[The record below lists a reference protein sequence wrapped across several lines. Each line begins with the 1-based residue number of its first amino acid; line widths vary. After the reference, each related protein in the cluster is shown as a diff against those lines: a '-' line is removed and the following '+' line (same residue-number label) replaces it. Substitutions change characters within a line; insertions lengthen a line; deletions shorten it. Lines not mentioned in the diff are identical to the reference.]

1 MNGFRH
7 RAAIDLR
14 LLGDG
19 QRSWVMAGIMAIMLF
34 LTVLAGALGLGVAR
48 SANGLDRQLAGQ
60 LTVQLV
66 EPDITLR
73 DARAKALV
81 AAIAKVPG
89 VTRVRE
95 ADRAELAALLKPWLG
110 DAGLDPDL
118 PMPVLID
125 VTGTRDVT
133 APVTAAARA
142 VAPQVRVDSSARWLS
157 PVRGL
162 LSTLFW
168 VAIGLVLVIA
178 AATAGVALLVARA
191 GLDTHRDTIDVLHML
206 GSTDLQVARL
216 LQRRIARDTLL
227 GGAIGTLAALA
238 LVALFQTK
246 LALLESEVLGG
257 ATLAAIDWTLLL
269 LLPIGFA
276 LLATIATRLTVL
288 RTLGLKL

>member
-1 MNGFRH
+1 MNGLRQ

-14 LLGDG
+14 LLGEG

-34 LTVLAGALGLGVAR
+34 LTVLSGALGLGVAR
-48 SANGLDRQLAGQ
+48 SAGGLDRQLAGQ

-66 EPDITLR
+66 EPDVTLR

-81 AAIAKVPG
+81 ATIAKVPG

-95 ADRAELAALLKPWLG
+95 ADRAQLAVLLKPWLG
-110 DAGLDPDL
+110 DAGLDPEL
-118 PMPVLID
+118 PMPVLIE
-125 VTGTRDVT
+125 VTGARDVT

-142 VAPQVRVDSSARWLS
+142 VAPQARVDSSARWLS

-162 LSTLFW
+162 LATLFW

-227 GGAIGTLAALA
+227 GGGIGTLGALA

-246 LALLESEVLGG
+246 LALTGSEVLGG

-269 LLPIGFA
+269 LLPLGFA
-276 LLATIATRLTVL
+276 LLATVATRLTVL
-288 RTLGLKL
+288 HTLGLKL

>member
-1 MNGFRH
+1 MNGYRR

-14 LLGDG
+14 LLGQG

-48 SANGLDRQLAGQ
+48 SAGGIDRQLAGQ

-66 EPDITLR
+66 EADAGVR
-73 DARAKALV
+73 DARARALV
-81 AAIAKVPG
+81 AAIARVPG
-89 VTRVRE
+89 VTRVQA

-125 VTGTRDVT
+125 VTAGPGAAAQV
-133 APVTAAARA
+133 AAAARR
-142 VAPQVRVDSSARWLS
+142 VAPQARVDSSARWLS
-157 PVRGL
+157 PVRAL
-162 LSTLFW
+162 LAALFW

-246 LALLESEVLGG
+246 LALTRSDVLGG
-257 ATLAAIDWTLLL
+257 ATLAPVDWTLLL
-269 LLPIGFA
+269 ILPIGFA
-276 LLATIATRLTVL
+276 LLATVATRMTVL
-288 RTLGLKL
+288 RTLGLRL

>member
-1 MNGFRH
+1 MNGYRR

-14 LLGDG
+14 LLGEG

-48 SANGLDRQLAGQ
+48 SAGGIDRQLAGQ

-66 EPDITLR
+66 EADASAR
-73 DARAKALV
+73 DVRARALV
-81 AAIAKVPG
+81 AALGRVPG

-95 ADRAELAALLKPWLG
+95 ADRAELAALLRPWLG

-125 VTGTRDVT
+125 VTASPGAAAQV
-133 APVTAAARA
+133 AAAARR
-142 VAPQVRVDSSARWLS
+142 VAPAARVDGSARWLS

-162 LSTLFW
+162 LATLFW
-168 VAIGLVLVIA
+168 VAIALVLVIA

-227 GGAIGTLAALA
+227 GGALGTLAALA
-238 LVALFQTK
+238 LVALFQTR
-246 LALLESEVLGG
+246 LALTGSEVLGG
-257 ATLAAIDWTLLL
+257 ATLAPVDWTLLL

-276 LLATIATRLTVL
+276 LLATVATRMTVL
-288 RTLGLKL
+288 HTLGRKL

>member
-1 MNGFRH
+1 MNGFRQ

-14 LLGDG
+14 LLGQG
-19 QRSWVMAGIMAIMLF
+19 QRGWVMAGIMGIMLF

-48 SANGLDRQLAGQ
+48 SAGGLDRQLAGQ

-66 EPDITLR
+66 EPDAALR
-73 DARAKALV
+73 DARARALV
-81 AAIAKVPG
+81 AAIGKVPG

-110 DAGLDPDL
+110 DVGLDPEL

-125 VTGTRDVT
+125 VTAGPGSAAQV
-133 APVTAAARA
+133 AAAARR
-142 VAPQVRVDSSARWLS
+142 VAPAARVDGSARWLS

-162 LSTLFW
+162 LATLFW
-168 VAIGLVLVIA
+168 VAIALVLVIA

-227 GGAIGTLAALA
+227 GGAIGTVAALA
-238 LVALFQTK
+238 LVALFQAK
-246 LALLESEVLGG
+246 LALTGSEVLGG
-257 ATLAAIDWTLLL
+257 ATLAPVDWTLLL

-276 LLATIATRLTVL
+276 LLATVATRLTVL
-288 RTLGLKL
+288 HTLGRKL

>member
-1 MNGFRH
+1 MNGFRQ

-14 LLGDG
+14 LLGQG

-48 SANGLDRQLAGQ
+48 SAAGIDRQLAGQ

-66 EPDITLR
+66 EPDAGLR

-81 AAIAKVPG
+81 AAIARVPG

-95 ADRAELAALLKPWLG
+95 ADRGELAALLKPWLG
-110 DAGLDPDL
+110 DAGLDPEL

-125 VTGTRDVT
+125 VAATPDSAARV
-133 APVTAAARA
+133 AAAARA
-142 VAPQVRVDSSARWLS
+142 IALQARVDSSARWLS

-162 LSTLFW
+162 LATLGW
-168 VAIGLVLVIA
+168 VVIGLVLVIA

-238 LVALFQTK
+238 LVALFQAR
-246 LALLESEVLGG
+246 LALTGSEVLGG
-257 ATLAAIDWTLLL
+257 ATLAPVDWTLLV

-276 LLATIATRLTVL
+276 LLATVATRMTVL
-288 RTLGLKL
+288 RTLGLRL

>member
-1 MNGFRH
+1 MTGFRR

-14 LLGDG
+14 LLGQG
-19 QRSWVMAGIMAIMLF
+19 QRSWVMAGIMAIMLC

-48 SANGLDRQLAGQ
+48 SAGGIDRQLAGQ

-66 EPDITLR
+66 EADAGVR
-73 DARAKALV
+73 DARAGALV
-81 AAIAKVPG
+81 AAIARVPG
-89 VTRVRE
+89 VTRVR
-95 ADRAELAALLKPWLG
+95 AVDRAELAALVQPWLG

-125 VTGTRDVT
+125 VAAGPGAAAQV
-133 APVTAAARA
+133 AAAARR
-142 VAPQVRVDSSARWLS
+142 VAPQARVESSARWLS
-157 PVRGL
+157 PVRAL
-162 LSTLFW
+162 LATLFW

-191 GLDTHRDTIDVLHML
+191 GLDTHRDTIEVLHML

-246 LALLESEVLGG
+246 LALTGSEVLGG
-257 ATLAAIDWTLLL
+257 ATLAPVDWTLLL

-276 LLATIATRLTVL
+276 LLATVATRLTVL
-288 RTLGLKL
+288 HTLGRKL

>member
-1 MNGFRH
+1 MNGFRR

-14 LLGDG
+14 LLGQG

-48 SANGLDRQLAGQ
+48 SAGGIDRQLAGQ

-66 EPDITLR
+66 EPDATLR
-73 DARAKALV
+73 DARARALV

-95 ADRAELAALLKPWLG
+95 ADRADLAVLLKPWLG
-110 DAGLDPDL
+110 DAGLDPEL

-125 VTGTRDVT
+125 VTAARDVQ
-133 APVTAAARA
+133 AAVTRAVQA

-246 LALLESEVLGG
+246 LALTGSEVLGG

-269 LLPIGFA
+269 LLPLGFA
-276 LLATIATRLTVL
+276 LLATVATRLTVL

>member
-1 MNGFRH
+1 MNGFRQ

-34 LTVLAGALGLGVAR
+34 LTVLSGALGLGVAR
-48 SANGLDRQLAGQ
+48 SAGGIDRQLAGQ

-66 EPDITLR
+66 EPDASVR

-81 AAIAKVPG
+81 AGIARVPG
-89 VTRVRE
+89 VSRVRE
-95 ADRAELAALLKPWLG
+95 ADRAELAVLLKPWLG

-125 VTGTRDVT
+125 VAASPD
-133 APVTAAARA
+133 AAAQVTAAARRISPDA
-142 VAPQVRVDSSARWLS
+142 RVDSSARWLS

-162 LSTLFW
+162 LATLGW

-238 LVALFQTK
+238 LVALFQAK
-246 LALLESEVLGG
+246 LALTGSEILGG
-257 ATLAAIDWTLLL
+257 ATLAPVDWTLLV

-276 LLATIATRLTVL
+276 LLATVATRMTVL
-288 RTLGLKL
+288 HTLGLRL

>member
-66 EPDITLR
+66 ELDVTLR
-73 DARAKALV
+73 DARARALV
-81 AAIAKVPG
+81 AAIARVPG

-125 VTGTRDVT
+125 VTGARDVT

-162 LSTLFW
+162 LGTLFW

-227 GGAIGTLAALA
+227 GGVIGTLAALA

-246 LALLESEVLGG
+246 LALLGSEILGG

>member
-1 MNGFRH
+1 MNGFRR

-14 LLGDG
+14 LLGQG

-48 SANGLDRQLAGQ
+48 SAGGIDRQLAGQ

-66 EPDITLR
+66 DPDATLR
-73 DARAKALV
+73 DARARALV

-89 VTRVRE
+89 VSRVRE
-95 ADRAELAALLKPWLG
+95 ADRAELAVLLKPWLG
-110 DAGLDPDL
+110 DAGLDPEL

-125 VTGTRDVT
+125 VTAARDVQ
-133 APVTAAARA
+133 AAVTRAVQA

-246 LALLESEVLGG
+246 LALTGSEVLGG

-269 LLPIGFA
+269 LLPLGFA
-276 LLATIATRLTVL
+276 LLATVATRLTVL

>member
-1 MNGFRH
+1 MNGYRR

-14 LLGDG
+14 LLGQG

-48 SANGLDRQLAGQ
+48 SAGGIDRQLAGQ

-66 EPDITLR
+66 EADAGVR
-73 DARAKALV
+73 DARARTLV
-81 AAIAKVPG
+81 AAIARVPG
-89 VTRVRE
+89 VTRVQA

-125 VTGTRDVT
+125 VTAGPGAAAQV
-133 APVTAAARA
+133 AAAARR
-142 VAPQVRVDSSARWLS
+142 VAPQARVDSSARWLS
-157 PVRGL
+157 PVRAL
-162 LSTLFW
+162 LATLFW

-246 LALLESEVLGG
+246 LALTRSDVLGG
-257 ATLAAIDWTLLL
+257 ATLAPVDWTLLL
-269 LLPIGFA
+269 VLPIGFA
-276 LLATIATRLTVL
+276 LLATVATRMTVL
-288 RTLGLKL
+288 CTLGLRL

>member
-14 LLGDG
+14 LLGEG

-34 LTVLAGALGLGVAR
+34 LTVLSGALGLGVAR
-48 SANGLDRQLAGQ
+48 SAGGIDRQLAGQ

-66 EPDITLR
+66 EPDAGVR

-81 AAIAKVPG
+81 AAIGKVPG

-95 ADRAELAALLKPWLG
+95 ADRAKLAALLKPWLG
-110 DAGLDPDL
+110 DAGLDPEL

-125 VTGTRDVT
+125 VTAGPGV
-133 APVTAAARA
+133 AAQVAAAARR
-142 VAPQVRVDSSARWLS
+142 VAPAARVDGSARWLS

-162 LSTLFW
+162 LAALFW

-206 GSTDLQVARL
+206 GSTDRQVARL

-227 GGAIGTLAALA
+227 GGVIGTLAALA

-246 LALLESEVLGG
+246 LALTGSEVLGG
-257 ATLAAIDWTLLL
+257 ATLAAVDWTLLL

-276 LLATIATRLTVL
+276 LLATVATRLTVL
-288 RTLGLKL
+288 HTLGRKL

>member
-1 MNGFRH
+1 MNGFRQ

-14 LLGDG
+14 LLGEG

-48 SANGLDRQLAGQ
+48 SASGLDRQLAGQ
-60 LTVQLV
+60 LTVQLIESDV
-66 EPDITLR
+66 RLR
-73 DARAKALV
+73 DIRAKALV
-81 AAIAKVPG
+81 AGIATVPG
-89 VTRVRE
+89 VTLVRQ
-95 ADRAELAALLKPWLG
+95 ANRAELAELLKPWLG

-125 VTGTRDVT
+125 VTA
-133 APVTAAARA
+133 APGSAAQVAAAARHI
-142 VAPQVRVDSSARWLS
+142 APQARVDSSARWLS

-162 LSTLFW
+162 LAALGL

-227 GGAIGTLAALA
+227 GGALGTLAALA

-246 LALLESEVLGG
+246 LALTGSDVLGG
-257 ATLAAIDWTLLL
+257 ATLLPIDWTLLL
-269 LLPIGFA
+269 LLPLGFA
-276 LLATIATRLTVL
+276 LLATVATRMTVL
-288 RTLGLKL
+288 HTLGRKL

>member
-1 MNGFRH
+1 MNGFRQ

-34 LTVLAGALGLGVAR
+34 LTVLSGALGLGVAR
-48 SANGLDRQLAGQ
+48 SAGGIDRQLAGQ

-66 EPDITLR
+66 EPDAGVR

-81 AAIAKVPG
+81 AGIARVPG

-95 ADRAELAALLKPWLG
+95 ADRAELAVLLKPWLG

-125 VTGTRDVT
+125 VAASPD
-133 APVTAAARA
+133 AAAQVTAAARRIA
-142 VAPQVRVDSSARWLS
+142 RDARVDSSARWLS

-162 LSTLFW
+162 LSTLGW

-238 LVALFQTK
+238 LVALFQAK
-246 LALLESEVLGG
+246 LALTGSEILGG
-257 ATLAAIDWTLLL
+257 ATLAPVDWTLLV

-276 LLATIATRLTVL
+276 LLATVATRMTVL
-288 RTLGLKL
+288 HTLGLRL

>member
-1 MNGFRH
+1 MNGFRQ

-14 LLGDG
+14 LLGEG

-34 LTVLAGALGLGVAR
+34 LTVLAGALGLGVVR
-48 SANGLDRQLAGQ
+48 SAGGIDRQLAGQ
-60 LTVQLV
+60 LTVQLI
-66 EPDITLR
+66 EPDAAVR

-81 AAIAKVPG
+81 AGIARVPG
-89 VTRVRE
+89 VSRVRE
-95 ADRAELAALLKPWLG
+95 ADRARLAALLRPWLG

-125 VTGTRDVT
+125 VTA
-133 APVTAAARA
+133 APDAAAR
-142 VAPQVRVDSSARWLS
+142 VAAAARRIAPGVRVDSSARWLS

-162 LSTLFW
+162 LATLGW
-168 VAIGLVLVIA
+168 LAIGLVVVIA

-227 GGAIGTLAALA
+227 GGAGGTLAALA
-238 LVALFQTK
+238 LVALFQTR
-246 LALLESEVLGG
+246 LALTGSEVLGG
-257 ATLAAIDWTLLL
+257 ATLLPADWILLL

-276 LLATIATRLTVL
+276 LLATVATRATVL
-288 RTLGLKL
+288 YTLGRKL

>member
-14 LLGDG
+14 LLGQG

-66 EPDITLR
+66 ETDVTVR

-81 AAIAKVPG
+81 AAIARVPG

-125 VTGTRDVT
+125 VTGARDVT

-142 VAPQVRVDSSARWLS
+142 VAPQVRVDSSARWLA

-162 LSTLFW
+162 LSALFW

-246 LALLESEVLGG
+246 LALLGSDVLGG

-276 LLATIATRLTVL
+276 LLATVATRLTVL

>member
-14 LLGDG
+14 LLGEG

-48 SANGLDRQLAGQ
+48 SASGIDRQLAGQ

-66 EPDITLR
+66 EPDAAVR
-73 DARAKALV
+73 DARAAALV
-81 AAIAKVPG
+81 AAIARVPG
-89 VTRVRE
+89 VTRVRA

-110 DAGLDPDL
+110 DVGLDPEL
-118 PMPVLID
+118 PLPVLID
-125 VTGTRDVT
+125 VTAARDVT
-133 APVTAAARA
+133 GAVTAAARRI
-142 VAPQVRVDSSARWLS
+142 APQAQVDGSARWLA

-162 LSTLFW
+162 LATLGW
-168 VAIGLVLVIA
+168 LAIGLVLVIA

-238 LVALFQTK
+238 LVALFQTR
-246 LALLESEVLGG
+246 LALTGSEVLGG
-257 ATLAAIDWTLLL
+257 ATLLAIDWTLLV

-276 LLATIATRLTVL
+276 LLATVATRLTVL
-288 RTLGLKL
+288 HTLGRKL

>member
-1 MNGFRH
+1 MNGLRQ
-7 RAAIDLR
+7 RSAIDLR
-14 LLGDG
+14 LLGEG

-34 LTVLAGALGLGVAR
+34 LTVLSGALGLGVVR
-48 SANGLDRQLAGQ
+48 SAGGLDRQLAGQ

-66 EPDITLR
+66 EPDLTLR

-95 ADRAELAALLKPWLG
+95 ADRAQLAVLLKPWLG
-110 DAGLDPDL
+110 DAGLDPEL

-125 VTGTRDVT
+125 VTGARDVT
-133 APVTAAARA
+133 AAVTAVARA
-142 VAPQVRVDSSARWLS
+142 VAPQARVDSSARWLS

-227 GGAIGTLAALA
+227 GGVIGTLAALA

-246 LALLESEVLGG
+246 LALTGSEVLGG

-269 LLPIGFA
+269 VLPLGFA
-276 LLATIATRLTVL
+276 LLATVATRLTVL
-288 RTLGLKL
+288 HTLGLKL

>member
-66 EPDITLR
+66 EPDVTLR
-73 DARAKALV
+73 DARAKALI
-81 AAIAKVPG
+81 AAIARVPG

-125 VTGTRDVT
+125 VTGARDVT

-162 LSTLFW
+162 LGTLFW

-227 GGAIGTLAALA
+227 GGVIGTLAALA

-246 LALLESEVLGG
+246 LALLGSEILGG

>member
-14 LLGDG
+14 LLGEG

-48 SANGLDRQLAGQ
+48 SASGIDRQLAGQ

-66 EPDITLR
+66 EPDVALR
-73 DARAKALV
+73 DARARALV
-81 AAIAKVPG
+81 AAIAQVPG
-89 VTRVRE
+89 VTRVRA
-95 ADRAELAALLKPWLG
+95 ADRAELAVLLKPWLG
-110 DAGLDPDL
+110 DAGLDPEL
-118 PMPVLID
+118 PLPVLID
-125 VTGTRDVT
+125 VTAARDV
-133 APVTAAARA
+133 AGPVTAAARRI
-142 VAPQVRVDSSARWLS
+142 APQVRVDGSARWLS

-162 LSTLFW
+162 LATLGW
-168 VAIGLVLVIA
+168 LAIGLVLVIA

-238 LVALFQTK
+238 LVALFQTR
-246 LALLESEVLGG
+246 LALTGSQVLGG
-257 ATLAAIDWTLLL
+257 ATLLPIDWTLLL

-276 LLATIATRLTVL
+276 LLATVATRLTVL
-288 RTLGLKL
+288 QTLGRKL

>member
-1 MNGFRH
+1 MNGFPY

-14 LLGDG
+14 LLGEG

-48 SANGLDRQLAGQ
+48 SAGGLDRQLAGQ

-66 EPDITLR
+66 EPDVTVR
-73 DARAKALV
+73 DTRAKALV

-89 VTRVRE
+89 VTRARE
-95 ADRAELAALLKPWLG
+95 ADRAELAVLLKPWLG

-125 VTGTRDVT
+125 VTGAHDVT
-133 APVTAAARA
+133 AAVTAAARA

-162 LSTLFW
+162 LGTLFW

-227 GGAIGTLAALA
+227 GGVIGTLAALA

-246 LALLESEVLGG
+246 LALLGSEVLGG

-276 LLATIATRLTVL
+276 LLATVATRLTVL